1 VEIFHRSVTSLEQRD
16 EKPTFSEWVGLH
28 NTGLPQTL
36 QVYGIQRCIKLCR
49 RSCTKT
55 MNGKI
60 KNVYATNH
68 EDNKGH
74 KHQFNKKKESEIL
87 YGLKRE
93 ENTLPS
99 YPPHLTIVI

>member
-1 VEIFHRSVTSLEQRD
+1 
-16 EKPTFSEWVGLH
+16 
-28 NTGLPQTL
+28 
-36 QVYGIQRCIKLCR
+36 
-49 RSCTKT
+49 

-74 KHQFNKKKESEIL
+74 KHRFNKKKESEIL
-87 YGLKRE
+87 YGSKTE

>member
-1 VEIFHRSVTSLEQRD
+1 MI
-16 EKPTFSEWVGLH
+16 G
-28 NTGLPQTL
+28 
-36 QVYGIQRCIKLCR
+36 
-49 RSCTKT
+49 KT
-55 MNGKI
+55 

-87 YGLKRE
+87 YGSKRE

-99 YPPHLTIVI
+99 YPPHLTIVIWWNHTAFLFPIYGE